1 MIDTLSIGPAAAGVQ
16 GELRL
21 PGDKS
26 ISHRAVMFA
35 SLAHGESRIRNCS
48 LGGDNRSTIGAF
60 RALGVDIQGSETASG
75 SEIVVNGQG
84 WHGLQAPTAT
94 IDCGNSGTTARL
106 LCGILAGRPFSS
118 RLDGDASLCS
128 RPMDRV
134 IKPLRE
140 MGARITSQGGD
151 NRLPL
156 YLQGLPPQ
164 TSLHGISYRSP
175 VASAQLKSA
184 LLLAGLQAEG
194 VTQVWEPVRSRDHTE
209 RMLSAF
215 GARLEV
221 QETSDGPCVS
231 IAGGQA
237 LHACEVDVPG
247 DVSSAAFFI
256 GASLI
261 APHSEIV
268 VRDVGVNPT
277 RTGVLDIFRAMG
289 GHVRIL
295 NERNVGGEP
304 VGDIAVQTSRLHG
317 TQIQGEMVVRAIDEF
332 PIIAVV
338 AAWADGTTTI
348 RGAEELRVKESD
360 RIQAMA
366 TALRTLGVS
375 VAELPDGLIIEGHRG
390 TCPSEKTGAL
400 HVNSAG
406 DHRIAMALSIAGLV
420 TAQPVIVHQAACV
433 DISFPNFYPLLQ
445 ELSGTDIQ
453 PV

>member
-1 MIDTLSIGPAAAGVQ
+1 MNDALRIRPTAAGVR

-48 LGGDNRSTIGAF
+48 LGGDNRSTLGAF
-60 RALGVDIQGSETASG
+60 RALGVDIRRPESETGSEV
-75 SEIVVNGQG
+75 VVNGQG
-84 WHGLQAPTAT
+84 WHGLQAPATT

-118 RLDGDASLCS
+118 RLDGDASLRS
-128 RPMDRV
+128 RPMGRV
-134 IKPLRE
+134 IDPLRE
-140 MGARITSQGGD
+140 MGARITSEGGD
-151 NRLPL
+151 NRAPV
-156 YLQGLPPQ
+156 YIQGVSPH
-164 TSLHGISYRSP
+164 TALHGISYRSP

-209 RMLSAF
+209 RMLPVF
-215 GARLEV
+215 GVGVDV
-221 QETSDGPCVS
+221 QETSVGPCVS
-231 IAGGQA
+231 VAGGQA
-237 LHACEVDVPG
+237 LHACEVEVPG
-247 DVSSAAFFI
+247 DLSSAAFFI

-261 APHSEIV
+261 VPHSEVV
-268 VRDVGVNPT
+268 VRDVCVNPT
-277 RTGVLDIFRAMG
+277 RTGVLDVFQAMG
-289 GHVRIL
+289 GNVRIL
-295 NERNVGGEP
+295 NERDVGGEP
-304 VGDIAVQTSRLHG
+304 VGDIAVQTSLLHG

-338 AAWADGTTTI
+338 AAWAKGTTTI

-366 TALRTLGVS
+366 TALQTLGVS
-375 VAELPDGLIIEGHRG
+375 VTELPDGLIIEGNG
-390 TCPSEKTGAL
+390 GSCPLGKTGAL
-400 HVNSAG
+400 PVHSAS

-420 TAQPVIVHQAACV
+420 AAQPIVVHHATCV
-433 DISFPNFYPLLQ
+433 DISFPDFYPLLRG
-445 ELSGTDIQ
+445 LSGTDIQ